1 MLIIENFKKWTG
13 KGKKIQAI
21 CNISVAMATL
31 SILAYSLWHIVFLKS
46 HFATSNENLM

>member
-21 CNISVAMATL
+21 CNISVAMTTL
-31 SILAYSLWHIVFLKS
+31 SILAYSLHFFFPEKSFCHI
-46 HFATSNENLM
+46 E